1 MAKAASVEFINVFKR
16 YGNVTAVRDVSF
28 KVEAGQLVTLL
39 GPSAVGRPRRSALSR
54 ALNSPRR
61 ARSGSETRT

>member
-39 GPSAVGRPRRSALSR
+39 GPLAAGRPPLCALSP
-54 ALNSPRR
+54 ASNSPRR
-61 ARSGSETRT
+61 ARSRSATRM